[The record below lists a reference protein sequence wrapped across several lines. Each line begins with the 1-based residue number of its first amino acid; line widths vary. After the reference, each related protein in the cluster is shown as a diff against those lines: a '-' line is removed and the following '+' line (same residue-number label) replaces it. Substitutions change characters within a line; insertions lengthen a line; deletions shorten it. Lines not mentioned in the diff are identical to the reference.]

1 MAEIKKPDKNRKNS
15 LPLSKKDKP
24 NNTGKKGPVKS
35 NTVRIAKDKKE
46 GKDSDNVF
54 VTLKPKSPPVTED
67 SMATKKYAWL
77 AYILFFIPLLINSK
91 SSFVRHN
98 ANEGLEINIFDA
110 VGLTLLLCG
119 MLIETAD
126 VTGQSLLAICSIIG
140 ICLLALTTLT
150 KVYMIIYSSM
160 GRQMSTPWMWNLR
173 IIK

>member
-1 MAEIKKPDKNRKNS
+1 MAETKKPEKNRKNS
-15 LPLSKKDKP
+15 LPLTKKDNP
-24 NNTGKKGPVKS
+24 NNTGTKGPVKS
-35 NTVRIAKDKKE
+35 NTVSLAKDKKD
-46 GKDSDNVF
+46 KDSENVF
-54 VTLKPKSPPVTED
+54 VTLKPKKSPITED

-91 SSFVRHN
+91 SAFVRHN

-119 MLIETAD
+119 TLIETAD
-126 VTGQSLLAICSIIG
+126 VTAQSLLAICSIIG

-150 KVYMIIYSSM
+150 KVYMIVYSAM